1 MHLGLDRISP
11 ILYSSMFW
19 ITHTEDREPMTVTV
33 IRLDT
38 KQGEGFTQYCIVN
51 TEMNLREFNAY
62 CQIYNVFESSARFN
76 KDRTG
81 QEFPAHVIRDS
92 KWSTEGGAI
101 KQFER
106 WQNFQIRYKSDSKR

>member
-1 MHLGLDRISP
+1 
-11 ILYSSMFW
+11 
-19 ITHTEDREPMTVTV
+19 MTVTV

-62 CQIYNVFESSARFN
+62 CQIYNVFPTTEPLGPYA
-76 KDRTG
+76 KIIAKK
-81 QEFPAHVIRDS
+81 FPAHIVRDS
-92 KWSTEGGAI
+92 KWSDEAGAI

-106 WQNFQIRYKSDSKR
+106 WQTADDVYTTDNPTID

>member
-1 MHLGLDRISP
+1 
-11 ILYSSMFW
+11 
-19 ITHTEDREPMTVTV
+19 MTVTV
-33 IRLDT
+33 IRLD
-38 KQGEGFTQYCIVN
+38 KREAEAINQGALDGMFTQYCIVN
-51 TEMNLREFNAY
+51 TEMNMREFNAY

-106 WQNFQIRYKSDSKR
+106 WQTADDVYTTDNPTID